1 MSNVDILGLFAA
13 VLTSASFVPQVIK
26 TVRSKDTTSISL
38 FMYTMFVTGV
48 GCWLV
53 WGVLVDQVPVIV
65 ANVVTFILAA
75 VILGMKLY
83 SVIVKKEPI

>member
-1 MSNVDILGLFAA
+1 MSNIDILGLFAA

-83 SVIVKKEPI
+83 AVVVKKEPI

>member
-1 MSNVDILGLFAA
+1 MSNIDILGLFAA
-13 VLTSASFVPQVIK
+13 TLTSASFVPQVIK

-38 FMYTMFVTGV
+38 FMYSMFVTGV

-53 WGVLVDQVPVIV
+53 WGIMVNQVPVII
-65 ANVVTFILAA
+65 ANVVTFLLAA

-83 SVIVKKEPI
+83 AVIMKQEPI

>member
-1 MSNVDILGLFAA
+1 MSNIDILGLFSA

>member
-1 MSNVDILGLFAA
+1 MSNIDIFGLFAA

>member
-1 MSNVDILGLFAA
+1 MSNIDILGLFAA

-53 WGVLVDQVPVIV
+53 WGVVVDQVPVIV

>member
-1 MSNVDILGLFAA
+1 MSNIDILGLFAA